1 MWVRISTVFL
11 HSRFVIEGLIGLRL
25 IIDQGL
31 LHARAAL
38 LFLIR
43 KLIEGAQ
50 LVPRT
55 GLLARFGQNH
65 FLQESPPIGF
75 RALMLRG
82 LLDLG

>member
-11 HSRFVIEGLIGLRL
+11 HSRFVIEGLVGLRL

-43 KLIEGAQ
+43 KLIEGARSLFPEPDFWPASAKITFYRKVPP
-50 LVPRT
+50 LVSV
-55 GLLARFGQNH
+55 L
-65 FLQESPPIGF
+65 
-75 RALMLRG
+75 
-82 LLDLG
+82 